1 MVSDFKI
8 LSQKKSSG
16 LFGKGKTEWT
26 VKIGA
31 NIAKYQA
38 SADANRPRIVVAAP
52 RTRLASF
59 MLGTGTRP
67 AAAVQAN
74 IRARIA
80 DALAQTNRFTVLDRE
95 LSDEIQ
101 GEMDLIASGAVAKED
116 TARLGQMLATDLIVV
131 PTIERMEYTRH
142 ARQLRLADREL
153 VSYSGGARISFRV
166 INATTGQMVMSETYA
181 TEFPTTSPT
190 TLGAS
195 VDGDGASERAL
206 SDMTQQFVSKLLRQ
220 TFPISVISLSGA
232 DVVLSQGGAAVKEG
246 LRYRAVIL
254 GEELKDPQT
263 GQSLGRTERDFGTI
277 AITRSEPNVAYGRLE
292 GAPTLSAGQFR
303 AGLIE
308 LRQQV
313 GQAQDADLPTTQ
325 ASATAA
331 TNARGQKPASAAS
344 PRLASQAKAE
354 PVAKPDTDENW

>member
-1 MVSDFKI
+1 M
-8 LSQKKSSG
+8 
-16 LFGKGKTEWT
+16 
-26 VKIGA
+26 KIGA

-220 TFPISVISLSGA
+220 TFPISVISLSGS

-254 GEELKDPQT
+254 GEALKDPQT
-263 GQSLGRTERDFGTI
+263 GQSLGRTERDFGTVV
-277 AITRSEPNVAYGRLE
+277 ITRSEPNVAYGRLE
-292 GAPTLSAGQFR
+292 GAPALPAGQFR

-308 LRQQV
+308 VRQQV
-313 GQAQDADLPTTQ
+313 GQAQDAAVPTTQ

-331 TNARGQKPASAAS
+331 TNARVQKPASAAS
-344 PRLASQAKAE
+344 PRLASQSKAE
-354 PVAKPDTDENW
+354 PVTKPDTDENW